1 MKEKIKSI
9 MNTKQFH
16 MSMVAIMIVTILF
29 VVGIISLK
37 YNVEGEGNL
46 PFYIS
51 KISTISNT
59 QGVDAPD
66 ETNKWNINVNQNND
80 IYFYINRN
88 NNYKDTETISSIK
101 LNNFIITQNSK
112 VGEVKLLK
120 PDSNLETA
128 IFVNNNENEVDEIEY
143 IGDVESNIKNMK
155 ISNQGGLV
163 AFRYAISNIGNYIS
177 NDDVE
182 INHNELLKKLQINN
196 DDLKFSVS
204 FDIYIS
210 LNSGKTFKSSAT
222 LDFPVGDVVNNGS
235 QGNENTDLKNIVF
248 KRM

>member
-51 KISTISNT
+51 KISTISNI

-101 LNNFIITQNSK
+101 LNNFK
-112 VGEVKLLK
+112 
-120 PDSNLETA
+120 
-128 IFVNNNENEVDEIEY
+128 
-143 IGDVESNIKNMK
+143 
-155 ISNQGGLV
+155 
-163 AFRYAISNIGNYIS
+163 
-177 NDDVE
+177 
-182 INHNELLKKLQINN
+182 
-196 DDLKFSVS
+196 
-204 FDIYIS
+204 
-210 LNSGKTFKSSAT
+210 
-222 LDFPVGDVVNNGS
+222 
-235 QGNENTDLKNIVF
+235 
-248 KRM
+248 